1 MEPTGLFGTVYVS
14 VNLGKVRAV
23 RQKSQV
29 EQGRE
34 MQGEHHLLANS
45 AVPDACETSA
55 DPLHLHALALRLI
68 GELSACVQRV
78 SSDLAQARDAHD
90 ATDLEL
96 ARQRWAQQLRAVAD
110 LAAGHAPGQH
120 TSLLP
125 SETPLHA
132 LPPYPRRAGTTQP
145 ITATTRALVAS
156 ANDQAPETMPVNPPL
171 PATYRWVPLTV
182 REREV
187 LRLWQRGYSP
197 RRIALRLVI
206 SVETVYTH
214 TRNIRRKQRAW
225 EQVHLAQQTRL
236 DAMK

>member
-1 MEPTGLFGTVYVS
+1 MVQARRTRQTRIEDTMSQNVS
-14 VNLGKVRAV
+14 EQPCLASDAPQSGEAPPDLHVLG
-23 RQKSQV
+23 
-29 EQGRE
+29 
-34 MQGEHHLLANS
+34 
-45 AVPDACETSA
+45 
-55 DPLHLHALALRLI
+55 LRLI
-68 GELSACVQRV
+68 AELGTYTQMIA
-78 SSDLAQARDAHD
+78 SDLALAHAASD
-90 ATDLEL
+90 TSDLEV
-96 ARQRWAQQLRAVAD
+96 ARQSWVRHLRALVDMTEGAPK
-110 LAAGHAPGQH
+110 GTHA
-120 TSLLP
+120 TLLP

-145 ITATTRALVAS
+145 ITVSTRIPVAS
-156 ANDQAPETMPVNPPL
+156 VVSADAAAEEAPSAMPINLPL

-225 EQVHLAQQTRL
+225 EQAHLAQQTRL